1 MADKQKGFDKSF
13 FSAGGLLLVLF
24 ILVLINL
31 IFSRVNLRWDS
42 TQDKLYSLSE
52 GSKKILS
59 DLKQDVTIKVFYTKD
74 NVNTPAPIK
83 IYSERVLD
91 FLREYENYSKGKVTL
106 EVYNTQPDSDEEDW
120 AAKYGIKG
128 IQLSAGEKIYLGL
141 VAVAADQE
149 ETIPMMDPSREEHLE
164 YDVTRII
171 SRIQSA
177 KKPKVG
183 IISGLPIFG
192 QPPMAFNIQ
201 NQSQGTEPWMFISE
215 LKKTYEVKE
224 ISPSEESIDEDLNL
238 LMIVYPKNL
247 SETLQYAVDQY
258 VLKGGNVMV
267 FADPF
272 CVSDNSQ
279 DQMKAASLDKLFSA
293 WGVKM
298 ETGKM
303 LADFDNP
310 TKVRTQNNQIE
321 DSPLW
326 VSVGENAFNAKD
338 ITTAKLEGM
347 LFPVIGV
354 IEQLPESKFEYESL
368 LKSSTNSALAD
379 TIQVRFGSDVLRR
392 NFKPENQKYDLAVKI
407 QGTFKTAFPDGKPK
421 DTSAESAEKDK
432 KPESEA
438 EKPETHLTEGAK
450 KSVIIIVGDADFL
463 FDGFYM
469 SRQSFLGI
477 DMSRMFNDNLNFV
490 LNTTEMLTGTE
501 ELISI
506 RSRGKFERPFTEV
519 QELEKKA
526 QAKWLS
532 REQELVS
539 KADETN
545 RKLREFEQ
553 KKDKSQRFVMS
564 EEQEAEIQRFQ
575 EEKHRINKELKE
587 VRRNLRADIEALG
600 TRVKIFNIF
609 MVPMFV
615 SIAGIAYAIYR
626 RKKSVNGGVSS

>member
-52 GSKKILS
+52 GTKKILS

-83 IYSERVLD
+83 IYSQRVLD
-91 FLREYENYSKGKVTL
+91 FLGEYENYSKGKLTL
-106 EVYNTQPDSDEEDW
+106 EIYNTRSDSDEEDW
-120 AAKYGIKG
+120 ANKYGIQAV
-128 IQLSAGEKIYLGL
+128 QLPTGEKIYFGL

-164 YDVTRII
+164 YDMTRII
-171 SRIQSA
+171 SRVQSA
-177 KKPKVG
+177 EKRKIG
-183 IISGLPIFG
+183 IISGLPVFG

-201 NQSQGTEPWMFISE
+201 NQSQGSEPWMFVSE
-215 LKKTYEVKE
+215 LKKTYNVEE
-224 ISPSEESIDEDLNL
+224 IAASSESIDADIDL
-238 LMIVYPKNL
+238 LMVLYPKNL

-258 VLKGGNVMV
+258 VLKGGKVMV

-272 CVSDNSQ
+272 CVSDSSQ
-279 DQMKAASLDKLFSA
+279 DQSKAASLDKLFTA

-298 ETGKM
+298 EPGKM
-303 LADFDNP
+303 LVDFDNP
-310 TKVRTQNNQIE
+310 TRVRTQNNQIE

-326 VSVGENAFNAKD
+326 VSAGEDSFNTKD

-354 IEQLPESKFEYESL
+354 IEQMPESKFEYESL
-368 LKSSTNSALAD
+368 LKSSSNSSLAD
-379 TIQVRFGSDVLRR
+379 TMQIRFGSDMLRR
-392 NFKPENQKYDLAVKI
+392 NFKSSNQKYDLAVRI
-407 QGTFKTAFPDGKPK
+407 QGTFKTAFPEGKPK
-421 DTSAESAEKDK
+421 DNSQDKEKK
-432 KPESEA
+432 EEA
-438 EKPETHLTEGAK
+438 EDEKTAPHLAEGTK
-450 KSVIIIVGDADFL
+450 KAVIIIVGDADFL

-490 LNTTEMLTGTE
+490 LNTTEMLTGSE

-506 RSRGKFERPFTEV
+506 RSRGKFERPFTKV

-526 QAKWLS
+526 QTKWLA
-532 REQELVS
+532 REQELVG
-539 KADETN
+539 KAEETN

-553 KKDKSQRFVMS
+553 KKDKSQKFVMS
-564 EEQEAEIQRFQ
+564 QEQETEIQRFQ
-575 EEKHRINKELKE
+575 EEKRRVNKELKE

-600 TRVKIFNIF
+600 TRIKIFNIF
-609 MVPMFV
+609 MMPLLV
-615 SIAGIAYAIYR
+615 SIAGIAYGMYR
-626 RKKSVNGGVSS
+626 RKRSINGGVSS

>member
-1 MADKQKGFDKSF
+1 MADKQKEFDKSF

-31 IFSRVNLRWDS
+31 IFSRANLRWDS

-59 DLKQDVTIKVFYTKD
+59 ELKQDVTIKVFYTKD

-91 FLREYENYSKGKVTL
+91 FLREYENYSKGKINL
-106 EVYNTQPDSDEEDW
+106 EIYNTRSDSDEEDW
-120 AAKYGIKG
+120 ANKYGIQG
-128 IQLSAGEKIYLGL
+128 IQLNTGEKIYLGL

-164 YDVTRII
+164 YDMTRII
-171 SRIQSA
+171 SRVQSA
-177 KKPKVG
+177 EKRKIG
-183 IISGLPIFG
+183 IISTLPVFG

-201 NQSQGTEPWMFISE
+201 QQTQGTEPWMFVSE
-215 LKKTYEVKE
+215 LKKTYDVQE

-279 DQMKAASLDKLFSA
+279 DQSKAASLDKLFAA

-298 ETGKM
+298 QSGKM
-303 LADFDNP
+303 LVDFDNP
-310 TKVRTQNNQIE
+310 TRVRTQNNQIE
-321 DSPLW
+321 DSPVW
-326 VSVGENAFNAKD
+326 VSAGEESFNKKD
-338 ITTAKLEGM
+338 ITIAKLEGM

-354 IEQLPESKFEYESL
+354 IEQMPESRFAYESL
-368 LKSSTNSALAD
+368 LKSSTNAALAD
-379 TIQVRFGSDVLRR
+379 TVQVRFGSDMLRR
-392 NFKPENQKYDLAVKI
+392 NFKSDNQKYDLAVKI
-407 QGTFKTAFPDGKPK
+407 QGTFKTAFPDGKPEDK
-421 DTSAESAEKDK
+421 APEQDKAEKDK
-432 KPESEA
+432 KEESEKPGAHLA
-438 EKPETHLTEGAK
+438 EGTK
-450 KSVIIIVGDADFL
+450 KSVIVIVADADFL
-463 FDGFYM
+463 FDGYYM

-490 LNTTEMLTGTE
+490 LNTAEMLTGTE

-506 RSRGKFERPFTEV
+506 RSRGKFERPFTKV
-519 QELEKKA
+519 QEIEKKA
-526 QAKWLS
+526 QAKWLA
-532 REQELVS
+532 REQELVA

-564 EEQEAEIQRFQ
+564 EEQETEIQRFQ
-575 EEKHRINKELKE
+575 EEKRRVSKELKE

-600 TRVKIFNIF
+600 TRIKIFNIF
-609 MVPMFV
+609 LMPLFV
-615 SIAGIAYAIYR
+615 SIAGIAYGLYR
-626 RKKSVNGGVSS
+626 RKRSVNGGLAS